1 MARKYLP
8 LSGGGQGDEAQL
20 VDDEQAE
27 AGHLPLQ
34 VEQPSLVPGPS
45 GPLYL
50 VFTGTTRQR
59 GSPAGVL
66 LHHGAAGPPGLPHD
80 RGVRRDGPGQPAVL
94 AGNSPVYGRWL
105 ECPPFVAERV
115 AGKPVFILSGR
126 KLYFCPFQPGVHR
139 DDAQLSS
146 RSGGQRELYEWFFDR
161 SCSCG
166 SGFDVDVALTAA
178 TRLPDKIT
186 FSVQV
191 C

>member
-1 MARKYLP
+1 MRDGETNPSSSMISRLRRDKFRWR
-8 LSGGGQGDEAQL
+8 LSRRL
-20 VDDEQAE
+20 S
-27 AGHLPLQ
+27 
-34 VEQPSLVPGPS
+34 SLAPN
-45 GPLYL
+45 GPLYV
-50 VFTGTTRQR
+50 VFTGRTPQP
-59 GSPAGVL
+59 GHPAGVL
-66 LHHGAAGPPGLPHD
+66 RQHDAAAWS
-80 RGVRRDGPGQPAVL
+80 RTPAAV